1 MLISAYAFGGTPEKA
16 VKKAFSEADIYLTPD
31 LLKEYRDVPLALEAE
46 GKINHLQF
54 KTLISGM
61 AAVVSRAEI
70 VNPKR
75 KILICRDPKDDM
87 LLDCCIEAKADFL
100 VTGDADLL
108 NIAELP
114 FNLRIVTPL
123 KFLEEG

>member
-16 VKKAFSEADIYLTPD
+16 VKKAFSEADIYLTHD

-54 KTLISGM
+54 KTLISGI

-87 LLDCCIEAKADFL
+87 LLECCIEAKADFL

-114 FNLRIVTPL
+114 FNLRIVTPR
-123 KFLEEG
+123 KFLKEG

>member
-1 MLISAYAFGGTPEKA
+1 MLISAYAFGGMPEKA

-54 KTLISGM
+54 KALISGI

-87 LLDCCIEAKADFL
+87 LLECCIEAKADFL

-114 FNLRIVTPL
+114 FNLRIVTPR
-123 KFLEEG
+123 KFLKEG

>member
-1 MLISAYAFGGTPEKA
+1 MLISAFAFGGMPEKA
-16 VKKAFSEADIYLTPD
+16 VKKVFSNANLYITPN
-31 LLKEYRDVPLALEAE
+31 LLKEYRAVPLALEAE

-54 KTLISGM
+54 KTLISEI
-61 AAVVSRAEI
+61 AAVVARAEI

-75 KILICRDPKDDM
+75 KILICRDQKDDM
-87 LLDCCIEAKADFL
+87 LLECCIGAKADFL

-114 FNLRIVTPL
+114 FNLRIVTPREV
-123 KFLEEG
+123 LEEG

>member
-1 MLISAYAFGGTPEKA
+1 MLISAYVFGGTPEKA

-46 GKINHLQF
+46 EKINHLQF
-54 KTLISGM
+54 KALISGI

-75 KILICRDPKDDM
+75 KIMICRDPKDDM
-87 LLDCCIEAKADFL
+87 LLECCIEAKADFL

-114 FNLRIVTPL
+114 FNLRIVTPR

>member
-54 KTLISGM
+54 KALISGI
-61 AAVVSRAEI
+61 AAVVARAEI

-87 LLDCCIEAKADFL
+87 LLECCIEAKADFL

-114 FNLRIVTPL
+114 FNLRIVTPR
-123 KFLEEG
+123 KFLKEG

>member
-1 MLISAYAFGGTPEKA
+1 VLISAYAFGGTPEKA
-16 VKKAFSEADIYLTPD
+16 VKKAFSGSDIYLTPD

-54 KTLISGM
+54 KALISGI

-75 KILICRDPKDDM
+75 KIMICRDPKDDM
-87 LLDCCIEAKADFL
+87 LLECCIEAKADFL

-108 NIAELP
+108 NIADLP
-114 FNLRIVTPL
+114 FNLRIVAPSEFL
-123 KFLEEG
+123 KEG

>member
-46 GKINHLQF
+46 GKIDHLQF
-54 KTLISGM
+54 KALISGI

-75 KILICRDPKDDM
+75 KFQICRDPKDDM
-87 LLDCCIEAKADFL
+87 LLECCIEAKADFL

-108 NIAELP
+108 NVAELP
-114 FNLRIVTPL
+114 SNLRIVTARE
-123 KFLEEG
+123 FLEEG

>member
-54 KTLISGM
+54 KALISGI
-61 AAVVSRAEI
+61 AAVVARAEI

-87 LLDCCIEAKADFL
+87 LLECCIEAKADFL
-100 VTGDADLL
+100 VTGDADPL

-114 FNLRIVTPL
+114 FNLRIVTPR

>member
-1 MLISAYAFGGTPEKA
+1 MLISAYAFGGMPEKA
-16 VKKAFSEADIYLTPD
+16 VKKTFSEADIYLTPD
-31 LLKEYRDVPLALEAE
+31 LLKEYRDVPLALEAA
-46 GKINHLQF
+46 GKINRLQF
-54 KTLISGM
+54 KTLISGI

-87 LLDCCIEAKADFL
+87 LLECCIEAKADFL

-108 NIAELP
+108 NIADLP
-114 FNLRIVTPL
+114 FNLRIVAPREFL
-123 KFLEEG
+123 KEG

>member
-31 LLKEYRDVPLALEAE
+31 LLKEYRDVPLAIEAE

-54 KTLISGM
+54 KTLISGI

-75 KILICRDPKDDM
+75 KILLCRDPKDDM
-87 LLDCCIEAKADFL
+87 LLECCIEAKADFL
-100 VTGDADLL
+100 VTGDADPL

-114 FNLRIVTPL
+114 FNLRIVTPR

>member
-1 MLISAYAFGGTPEKA
+1 MAF
-16 VKKAFSEADIYLTPD
+16 EA
-31 LLKEYRDVPLALEAE
+31 A

-54 KTLISGM
+54 KTLISGI

-75 KILICRDPKDDM
+75 KIMTCRDPKDDM
-87 LLDCCIEAKADFL
+87 LLECYIEAKADFL

-114 FNLRIVTPL
+114 FNLRIVTPH
-123 KFLEEG
+123 KFLKEG

>member
-54 KTLISGM
+54 KTLISGI

-75 KILICRDPKDDM
+75 KIIICRDPKDDM
-87 LLDCCIEAKADFL
+87 LLECCIEAKADFL

-114 FNLRIVTPL
+114 FNLRIVTPR
-123 KFLEEG
+123 KFLEKG

>member
-31 LLKEYRDVPLALEAE
+31 LLKEYRNVPLALEAE
-46 GKINHLQF
+46 GKINHLRF
-54 KTLISGM
+54 KALISGI
-61 AAVVSRAEI
+61 AAVVARAEI

-87 LLDCCIEAKADFL
+87 LLECCIEAKADFL
-100 VTGDADLL
+100 VTGDADPL

-114 FNLRIVTPL
+114 FNLRIVTPR

>member
-16 VKKAFSEADIYLTPD
+16 VKKAFSKADIYLTPD
-31 LLKEYRDVPLALEAE
+31 LLKEYRDVPLAIEAE

-54 KTLISGM
+54 KTLISGI

-75 KILICRDPKDDM
+75 KILLCRDPKDDM
-87 LLDCCIEAKADFL
+87 LLECCIEAKADFL

-108 NIAELP
+108 DIADLP
-114 FNLRIVTPL
+114 FNLRIVAPR

>member
-1 MLISAYAFGGTPEKA
+1 M
-16 VKKAFSEADIYLTPD
+16 
-31 LLKEYRDVPLALEAE
+31 ALEAE

-54 KTLISGM
+54 KALISGI
-61 AAVVSRAEI
+61 AAVVLKAEI

-75 KILICRDPKDDM
+75 KILLCRDPKDDM
-87 LLDCCIEAKADFL
+87 LLECCIEAKADFL

-108 NIAELP
+108 DIADVP
-114 FNLRIVTPL
+114 FNLRIVAPR